1 MLKKIVF
8 GICLPL
14 AILGAAALSF
24 SGCGKSAPVSDSAGK
39 MKVVATTTMLTDLA
53 QQIGGDKVEVS
64 GLMKAGVDPH
74 LYQAGAGDVDAMNKA
89 DIVVYNGVHLEGKMG
104 AIFDNLHAQKKPTI
118 RVSDGIPSETLL
130 DFEEDGEKTKDPHI
144 WFSVKNWKAA
154 AKEVAKGFSEKDP
167 KNKSYYEDH
176 LNAYLAELDNLDKY
190 IRKEVESV
198 PKDSRILVTAHDA
211 FAYFARD
218 YGFEVK
224 GIQGIST
231 ASEAGT
237 SDISTLAAFIAD
249 HKIKAV
255 FVESSVPH
263 KTIESLQA
271 AVKARGFDVSIGG
284 ELYSDSLGG
293 ESTKEGT
300 YIGMYEHNIKTI
312 TEALR

>member
-8 GICLPL
+8 GLCIPL

-24 SGCGKSAPVSDSAGK
+24 SGCGKSAPASDSAGK

-53 QQIGGDKVEVS
+53 RQIGGDKVEVS

-104 AIFDNLHAQKKPTI
+104 AM
-118 RVSDGIPSETLL
+118 
-130 DFEEDGEKTKDPHI
+130 
-144 WFSVKNWKAA
+144 FSVKNWKAA

-237 SDISTLAAFIAD
+237 SDISTLAAFIAE

>member
-1 MLKKIVF
+1 M
-8 GICLPL
+8 
-14 AILGAAALSF
+14 
-24 SGCGKSAPVSDSAGK
+24 
-39 MKVVATTTMLTDLA
+39 
-53 QQIGGDKVEVS
+53 
-64 GLMKAGVDPH
+64 
-74 LYQAGAGDVDAMNKA
+74 
-89 DIVVYNGVHLEGKMG
+89 
-104 AIFDNLHAQKKPTI
+104 
-118 RVSDGIPSETLL
+118 
-130 DFEEDGEKTKDPHI
+130 
-144 WFSVKNWKAA
+144 
-154 AKEVAKGFSEKDP
+154 
-167 KNKSYYEDH
+167 
-176 LNAYLAELDNLDKY
+176 
-190 IRKEVESV
+190 ESV

-263 KTIESLQA
+263 KTIESLKA
-271 AVKARGFDVSIGG
+271 AVKARDFDVSIGG

>member
-1 MLKKIVF
+1 MRTKKRRLISFVS
-8 GICLPL
+8 
-14 AILGAAALSF
+14 LSF
-24 SGCGKSAPVSDSAGK
+24 ALIIMTTLMLGSVVMAAPTSDMLVIDNAD
-39 MKVVATTTMLTDLA
+39 MLTKEEEQTIESA
-53 QQIGGDKVEVS
+53 
-64 GLMKAGVDPH
+64 
-74 LYQAGAGDVDAMNKA
+74 LYQIYKQT
-89 DIVVYNGVHLEGKMG
+89 DIEYVVYL
-104 AIFDNLHAQKKPTI
+104 A
-118 RVSDGIPSETLL
+118 PSL
-130 DFEEDGEKTKDPHI
+130 DGEKTKDPHI

>member
-1 MLKKIVF
+1 
-8 GICLPL
+8 
-14 AILGAAALSF
+14 
-24 SGCGKSAPVSDSAGK
+24 

-53 QQIGGDKVEVS
+53 RQIGGDKVEVS

-237 SDISTLAAFIAD
+237 SDISTLAAFIAE

>member
-1 MLKKIVF
+1 
-8 GICLPL
+8 
-14 AILGAAALSF
+14 
-24 SGCGKSAPVSDSAGK
+24 
-39 MKVVATTTMLTDLA
+39 MKN
-53 QQIGGDKVEVS
+53 ERS
-64 GLMKAGVDPH
+64 PH
-74 LYQAGAGDVDAMNKA
+74 LVFCKE
-89 DIVVYNGVHLEGKMG
+89 LESRRERSSKR
-104 AIFDNLHAQKKPTI
+104 IF
-118 RVSDGIPSETLL
+118 G
-130 DFEEDGEKTKDPHI
+130 
-144 WFSVKNWKAA
+144 
-154 AKEVAKGFSEKDP
+154 KDP

-237 SDISTLAAFIAD
+237 SDISTLAAFIAE

-255 FVESSVPH
+255 FVESSVPI
-263 KTIESLQA
+263 KPSSLSRLLS
-271 AVKARGFDVSIGG
+271 ARGFDVSIGG

-293 ESTKEGT
+293 ESTNEGT